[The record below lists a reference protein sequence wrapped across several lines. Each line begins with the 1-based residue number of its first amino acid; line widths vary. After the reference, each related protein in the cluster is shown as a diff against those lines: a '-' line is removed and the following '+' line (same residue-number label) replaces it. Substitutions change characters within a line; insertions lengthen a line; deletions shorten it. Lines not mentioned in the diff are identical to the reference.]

1 MTLSVGCFKLQDIF
15 NDFTCALIC
24 PIAVLPHSKKVVG
37 SIPGYNKP
45 FGVALVRSLF
55 LCGASGFPHHKK

>member
-1 MTLSVGCFKLQDIF
+1 MTLSEGRFKLQDIF

-37 SIPGYNKP
+37 SIPGYKP
-45 FGVALVRSLF
+45 FGVELVHSLF
-55 LCGASGFPHHKK
+55 LCGASGFPHHQK

>member
-1 MTLSVGCFKLQDIF
+1 MTLSEGCFKLQDIF
-15 NDFTCALIC
+15 NDFTGALIC

-45 FGVALVRSLF
+45 FSVELVRSLF
-55 LCGASGFPHHKK
+55 LCGAFGFPRHQK